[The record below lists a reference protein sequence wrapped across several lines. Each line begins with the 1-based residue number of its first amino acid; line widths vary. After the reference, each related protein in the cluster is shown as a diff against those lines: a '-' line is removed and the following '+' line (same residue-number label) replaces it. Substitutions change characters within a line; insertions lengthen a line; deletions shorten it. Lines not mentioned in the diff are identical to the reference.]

1 MEWRDNYVDDIDAV
15 VVASVFYDYFSA
27 EDQAYRLWKLEQFA
41 LAGKKILNAEYIELA
56 LLDEYFGMLAMQ
68 SFEILGY
75 PADPDRLL
83 DELVLY

>member
-1 MEWRDNYVDDIDAV
+1 LEWRDNYVDDIDAV
-15 VVASVFYDYFSA
+15 VVASVFYNYFSA